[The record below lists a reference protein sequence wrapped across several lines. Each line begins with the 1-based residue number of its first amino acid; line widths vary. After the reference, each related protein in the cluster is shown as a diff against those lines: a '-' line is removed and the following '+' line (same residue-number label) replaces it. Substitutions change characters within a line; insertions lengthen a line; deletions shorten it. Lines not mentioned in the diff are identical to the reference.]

1 MKKLSSKLLLFLLTA
16 PSLAL
21 AGGGPG
27 PWADGAYY
35 PGGLNGKYVG
45 IVSGR
50 NIAGVLGFA
59 IVDGAPPFRELENQ
73 TAVAGDFTS
82 AVAVN
87 QDFSVDFLQNY
98 FAIFVEGRTYTGVT
112 YAGIDIDS
120 KTVSGALQGLNP
132 PALIN
137 FTAQPEIQQPE
148 VTVVPIFGPGG
159 VIIGSTTNVTL
170 PPILN
175 LTVDALPIINRG
187 LSGGFSAKIKSK
199 KSVFTFKGDGQLS
212 TPANPQ
218 SFQLTAYGQTNN
230 PLVPPFLL
238 PPNILT
244 NEVVSGVVET
254 HSTPFSIRGI
264 RTSLFANNPAAQQ
277 DAQRLA
283 PAGGGQ

>member
-1 MKKLSSKLLLFLLTA
+1 MKKLSSKLLLLLAA

-21 AGGGPG
+21 ASGGPG

-59 IVDGAPPFRELENQ
+59 IVDGAPPFRALETQN
-73 TAVAGDFTS
+73 AVAGDFTS

-137 FTAQPEIQQPE
+137 FTAQEQIQQPVVTRN
-148 VTVVPIFGPGG
+148 VTVVGG
-159 VIIGSTTNVTL
+159 VAITNVTTNL

-175 LTVDALPIINRG
+175 LAVDALPIINRG

-218 SFQLTAYGQTNN
+218 SLRISAYGQTNN
-230 PLVPPFLL
+230 PVVPPFLL

-244 NEVVSGVVET
+244 NEIATGVVET

-264 RTSLFANNPAAQQ
+264 RTSFFANNPAAQQ
-277 DAQRLA
+277 DAQQFSS
-283 PAGGGQ
+283 GGASGGR

>member
-1 MKKLSSKLLLFLLTA
+1 MKKLSSKLLVLLLTA

-21 AGGGPG
+21 AGGGSG

-45 IVSGR
+45 IVSGQ

-59 IVDGAPPFRELENQ
+59 IVDGAPPFRAIETQ
-73 TAVAGDFTS
+73 QAQGDLVS
-82 AVAVN
+82 SVAVN

-98 FAIFVEGRTYTGVT
+98 FALFVEGRTYTGVT
-112 YAGIDIDS
+112 YAAIDIDS

-132 PALIN
+132 PALLN
-137 FTAQPEIQQPE
+137 FTAQQEIDQPT
-148 VTVVPIFGPGG
+148 VTTT
-159 VIIGSTTNVTL
+159 VIGTNIVTSTNL

-175 LTVDALPIINRG
+175 LGIDALPIINRG

-218 SFQLTAYGQTNN
+218 TFRISALAQTND
-230 PLVPPFLL
+230 PQAPPFFL

-244 NEVVSGVVET
+244 NQAVSGVVET

-264 RTSLFANNPAAQQ
+264 RTSLFANNPAAQR
-277 DAQRLA
+277 DAQQFSSGGA
-283 PAGGGQ
+283 AGGQ